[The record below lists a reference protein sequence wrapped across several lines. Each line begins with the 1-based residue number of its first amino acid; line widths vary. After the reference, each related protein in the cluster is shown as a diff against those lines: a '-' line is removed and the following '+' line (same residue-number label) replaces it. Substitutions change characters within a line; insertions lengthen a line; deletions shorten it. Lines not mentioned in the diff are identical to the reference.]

1 MAQAQPPQL
10 APPTASQI
18 QAQAQ
23 PVVSPVAQPVA
34 QAPVQPVAQA
44 PVQPVAQ
51 APVQPVASADTPFQ
65 LTFSQNEFASYWN
78 TFTEG
83 AKDPASGIES
93 AEQGFASAVV
103 QTLAQDPYY
112 EGMTYNALRTGED
125 PVLAKLGLEGKS
137 LTDSQIIQ
145 LLASD
150 DKGEPI
156 RVTSDL
162 GDATMRY
169 VPPAGAAAIGLF
181 KGARVGANLVS
192 GLKPTNAYSA
202 AARIA
207 VPVATGGIY
216 SVLAS
221 LGVQAAMDPFLPE
234 EPLYLPGKG
243 TKGAAMIKTGAEW
256 FPYVITP
263 WKVPA
268 KGFDLGARI
277 LYQNVE
283 GFVGPMM
290 KRNTG
295 MRILGGI
302 ESMSERYA
310 QNAILRPFPAGAV
323 EVGAASAATLA
334 GGSAE
339 ERAPGNEWVKFGY
352 TTGASVAGSALTN
365 VVVNTIPTIGTSL
378 FKGYRN
384 LRSTWN
390 KRGDKDPLQEPYG
403 LSEAQLIASG
413 DLLFDTFE
421 KKGIDTKALLD
432 ALLNPEFAALM
443 VDPSGKKIDLPP
455 AVQAASIEI
464 LALQHAYKDSTTGS
478 SGAQGASQA
487 MKDAVEALRRGLTAM
502 YANGSQS
509 ALGDAALIEESLFK
523 GLLEERIAFSL
534 NKLKQSYEQV
544 RRPNTRPELFPDPDA
559 STIPDADTVPQSLEA
574 SEGIFELLSRQY
586 KNGRKEE
593 SLLWKRID
601 QKLELSSF
609 KNEQGVM
616 TDVPNFVTM
625 WQNKTDTIDDIIFE
639 DRILKSSL
647 SRLMKLVERTQI
659 GLKLNPVEATSPI
672 KPPTVRQQKGLDKAI
687 ASMDQEGDQ
696 ASSIYQ
702 KVMDDFDT
710 EATPV
715 DSMLEQLKTFFKD
728 ANTKDVE
735 VRSLRWGGSG
745 DAKLVAKALSSKIKV
760 LEAQEAQTAAFAAD
774 AAEQATKAADAPVEP
789 LSAYT
794 LFQFRSDAL
803 AMGREFAAADGKG
816 FEAGI
821 ANSMA
826 DAIQA
831 DIESLP
837 AGINQQYDVAR
848 AFSRAFND
856 VFTRAYG
863 GKVLGQ
869 HPNGA
874 PRISIPELASNLMK
888 GDGAFFRTQQLDGIS
903 QFEVTQSLSNLLGAD
918 LLESTGSI
926 AGLSAEVKATGA
938 KLLESF
944 NQNVNPVTKILNME
958 KMRAWYDLNESAIKS
973 IPNLD
978 ARISAAM
985 NDAVSLGNAEE
996 VLLRTIRADA
1006 LDPQGKLNPSSLSGW
1021 MNKESNQLLL
1031 NVFPSVKED
1040 LLDVGKAKALLENV
1054 KLDNNV
1060 QKEAAYKVL
1069 GVFELNPN
1077 KNQNPAMV
1085 IADAIDKNQ
1094 RNPWAV
1100 LNEYTKMIDNVGG
1113 TFTVNSGPNKGVS
1126 WSQQDLREGLR
1137 TAIYDVVLDVK
1148 SQGVN
1153 FRANEAY
1160 NALFSPHPNGR
1171 GRSLS
1176 EWMVDSNLLNEG
1188 DIAVTQRFLKEMA
1201 KIQAFDI
1208 NAAAGSAEEFLTE
1221 VGDGV
1226 KLLAAMG
1233 GSAAGNN
1240 LREMFNIQ
1248 GASLVIQ
1255 GRTAAMG
1262 ERAAVKWFGDLPNA
1276 LQSSR
1281 VGTIL
1286 NNTDLMIK
1294 MLKRGRSE
1302 RETNAILGEVGQ
1314 MFERNVIIPP
1324 ITAVRGSSAVLS
1336 KDLGENVAREIVGAE
1351 VGDEIEGIKAVQPV
1365 PKPPQLRAP
1374 PPIKKVVPQSV
1385 QPTPSTNSNFN
1396 ANPSRFDPQAAAP
1409 VSSGPVDRERFAAL
1423 FPEDRDLMSGI
1434 GSLGGMA

>member
-1 MAQAQPPQL
+1 
-10 APPTASQI
+10 
-18 QAQAQ
+18 
-23 PVVSPVAQPVA
+23 
-34 QAPVQPVAQA
+34 
-44 PVQPVAQ
+44 
-51 APVQPVASADTPFQ
+51 
-65 LTFSQNEFASYWN
+65 
-78 TFTEG
+78 
-83 AKDPASGIES
+83 
-93 AEQGFASAVV
+93 
-103 QTLAQDPYY
+103 
-112 EGMTYNALRTGED
+112 
-125 PVLAKLGLEGKS
+125 
-137 LTDSQIIQ
+137 
-145 LLASD
+145 
-150 DKGEPI
+150 
-156 RVTSDL
+156 
-162 GDATMRY
+162 
-169 VPPAGAAAIGLF
+169 
-181 KGARVGANLVS
+181 
-192 GLKPTNAYSA
+192 
-202 AARIA
+202 
-207 VPVATGGIY
+207 
-216 SVLAS
+216 
-221 LGVQAAMDPFLPE
+221 
-234 EPLYLPGKG
+234 
-243 TKGAAMIKTGAEW
+243 
-256 FPYVITP
+256 
-263 WKVPA
+263 
-268 KGFDLGARI
+268 
-277 LYQNVE
+277 
-283 GFVGPMM
+283 
-290 KRNTG
+290 
-295 MRILGGI
+295 
-302 ESMSERYA
+302 
-310 QNAILRPFPAGAV
+310 
-323 EVGAASAATLA
+323 
-334 GGSAE
+334 
-339 ERAPGNEWVKFGY
+339 
-352 TTGASVAGSALTN
+352 
-365 VVVNTIPTIGTSL
+365 
-378 FKGYRN
+378 
-384 LRSTWN
+384 
-390 KRGDKDPLQEPYG
+390 
-403 LSEAQLIASG
+403 
-413 DLLFDTFE
+413 
-421 KKGIDTKALLD
+421 
-432 ALLNPEFAALM
+432 
-443 VDPSGKKIDLPP
+443 
-455 AVQAASIEI
+455 
-464 LALQHAYKDSTTGS
+464 
-478 SGAQGASQA
+478 
-487 MKDAVEALRRGLTAM
+487 
-502 YANGSQS
+502 
-509 ALGDAALIEESLFK
+509 
-523 GLLEERIAFSL
+523 
-534 NKLKQSYEQV
+534 
-544 RRPNTRPELFPDPDA
+544 
-559 STIPDADTVPQSLEA
+559 
-574 SEGIFELLSRQY
+574 
-586 KNGRKEE
+586 
-593 SLLWKRID
+593 
-601 QKLELSSF
+601 
-609 KNEQGVM
+609 
-616 TDVPNFVTM
+616 
-625 WQNKTDTIDDIIFE
+625 
-639 DRILKSSL
+639 
-647 SRLMKLVERTQI
+647 MKLVERTQI
-659 GLKLNPVEATSPI
+659 GLKLNPEEAAAPI
-672 KPPTVRQQKGLDKAI
+672 KMPAVRQQKGLDKAI

-696 ASSIYQ
+696 ASGIYQ

-715 DSMLEQLKTFFKD
+715 DSMLEQLKAFFND
-728 ANTKDVE
+728 ANTTDGE

-745 DAKLVAKALSSKIKV
+745 DAKLVAKAFASKIKV
-760 LEAQEAQTAAFAAD
+760 LEAEEAQKASFAAV
-774 AAEQATKAADAPVEP
+774 AAEQATKLAAAPVEP

-803 AMGREFAAADGKG
+803 AMGREFTAADGKG

-821 ANSMA
+821 ANAMA

-837 AGINQQYDVAR
+837 VGINQQYDVAR

-874 PRISIPELASNLMK
+874 PRVSIPELASNLMK
-888 GDGAFFRTQQLDGIS
+888 GEGAFFRTQQLNGIS
-903 QFEVTQSLSNLLGAD
+903 QFEVTQSLSTLLGAD
-918 LLESTGSI
+918 LLEATGSI
-926 AGLSAEVKATGA
+926 SGLSAEVKATGA

-978 ARISAAM
+978 VRISAAM

-1006 LDPQGKLNPSSLSGW
+1006 LDPKGKLNPSSLSGW

-1031 NVFPSVKED
+1031 DVFPSVKED

-1054 KLDNNV
+1054 KIDNKV

-1085 IADAIDKNQ
+1085 IADAIDKKQ

-1100 LNEYTKMIDNVGG
+1100 LDEYTKLIDDVGG
-1113 TFTVNSGPNKGVS
+1113 KFTVNSGPNKGVS

-1171 GRSLS
+1171 GRSVA
-1176 EWMVDSNLLNEG
+1176 EWMVDNNLLKEG
-1188 DIAVTQRFLKEMA
+1188 DIGVTKRFLKEMA
-1201 KIQAFDI
+1201 KIQAFDV
-1208 NAAAGSAEEFLTE
+1208 NAAAGNAEEFLTE

-1286 NNTDLMIK
+1286 NNTELMIK

-1302 RETNAILGEVGQ
+1302 RESNALLGQVGQ
-1314 MFERNVIIPP
+1314 LFERNFIIPP

-1336 KDLGENVAREIVGAE
+1336 KDLSENVAREIVGAE

-1374 PPIKKVVPQSV
+1374 PPIKKVVPQ
-1385 QPTPSTNSNFN
+1385 PAPSTNSNFN
-1396 ANPSRFDPQAAAP
+1396 ANPSRFNPQAPQASAP

-1434 GSLGGMA
+1434 GSLNQGIA

>member
-10 APPTASQI
+10 APPTAAQI

-23 PVVSPVAQPVA
+23 PVVSPVA
-34 QAPVQPVAQA
+34 QPVAQA

-83 AKDPASGIES
+83 AKDPTSGIES

-112 EGMTYNALRTGED
+112 KGMTYNALRTGED

-162 GDATMRY
+162 GDATVRY
-169 VPPAGAAAIGLF
+169 APPAGAAAIGLF
-181 KGARVGANLVS
+181 KGVRVGSNLVS
-192 GLKPTNAYSA
+192 GLKPTNPYSA
-202 AARIA
+202 AARVA

-221 LGVQAAMDPFLPE
+221 LGVQAAMDPFLPD

-243 TKGAAMIKTGAEW
+243 TKGAAMIKTAAEW
-256 FPYVITP
+256 FPYVVTP

-290 KRNTG
+290 KRTAG

-323 EVGAASAATLA
+323 EVGAASAATIA

-339 ERAPGNEWVKFGY
+339 EMAPSNEWVKFGY
-352 TTGASVAGSALTN
+352 TTGASIGGSVVTN
-365 VVVNTIPTIGTSL
+365 FVVNSIPTIATSL
-378 FKGYRN
+378 LKGYRN
-384 LRSTWN
+384 LRSGWN
-390 KRGDKDPLQEPYG
+390 KRSDVDPLKEEYG
-403 LSEAQLIASG
+403 LSEAQLTASG

-443 VDPSGKKIDLPP
+443 VDPSGNKINLPP

-464 LALQHAYKDSTTGS
+464 LALQHAYKDSMGS
-478 SGAQGASQA
+478 SGAEGASQA

-502 YANGSQS
+502 YANGSQE

-523 GLLEERIAFSL
+523 GLLEQRIANSL
-534 NKLKQSYEQV
+534 NKLKKSYEQV
-544 RRPNTRPELFPDPDA
+544 RRPNTRPELFPDPDG
-559 STIPDADTVPQSLEA
+559 STIPDADIAPPSLEA
-574 SEGIFELLSRQY
+574 SEGIIEMLARQY
-586 KNGRKEE
+586 KNGRNEE

-625 WQNKTDTIDDIIFE
+625 WQNKTGTIDDIIFE

-659 GLKLNPVEATSPI
+659 GLKLNPVEAASPI
-672 KPPTVRQQKGLDKAI
+672 KMPAVRQQKGLDKAI

-696 ASSIYQ
+696 ASRIYQ
-702 KVMDDFDT
+702 GVMDNFET

-715 DSMLEQLKTFFKD
+715 NSMIEQLKEFLKQATIKD
-728 ANTKDVE
+728 DE
-735 VRSLRWGGSG
+735 IRSLQWGANF
-745 DAKLVAKALSSKIKV
+745 DAKLVAKAFSSKIKV
-760 LEAQEAQTAAFAAD
+760 LEAQEAQKAAFAAD
-774 AAEQATKAADAPVEP
+774 AAEQATKSADAPVEP

-837 AGINQQYDVAR
+837 VGINQQYDVAR

-874 PRISIPELASNLMK
+874 PRVSIPELANNMMK
-888 GDGAFFRTQQLDGIS
+888 GDGAFFRTQQLNGIS
-903 QFEVTQSLSNLLGAD
+903 QFEVTQSLSTLLGAD
-918 LLESTGSI
+918 LLEATGSI
-926 AGLSAEVKATGA
+926 SGLSAEVKATGA

-944 NQNVNPVTKILNME
+944 NQNVNPVTKILDME

-973 IPNLD
+973 IPDLD
-978 ARISAAM
+978 VRISAAM

-1054 KLDNNV
+1054 KIDNKV

-1085 IADAIDKNQ
+1085 IADAIDKKQ

-1100 LNEYTKMIDNVGG
+1100 LDEYTKLIDNVGG

-1171 GRSLS
+1171 GRSVA
-1176 EWMVDSNLLNEG
+1176 EWMVDNNLLKEG
-1188 DIAVTQRFLKEMA
+1188 DIGVTQRFLKEMA
-1201 KIQAFDI
+1201 KIQAFDV
-1208 NAAAGSAEEFLTE
+1208 NAAAGTAEEFLTE

-1286 NNTDLMIK
+1286 NNTELMIK

-1302 RETNAILGEVGQ
+1302 RESNAILGQVGQ
-1314 MFERNVIIPP
+1314 IFERNFIIPP

-1336 KDLGENVAREIVGAE
+1336 KDLSENVAREIVGAE

-1385 QPTPSTNSNFN
+1385 QPAPSTNLN
-1396 ANPSRFDPQAAAP
+1396 ANPSRFNPQAAAP

-1434 GSLGGMA
+1434 GSLGGVA